1 MKILAFTAGAAQM
14 YCGSCLRD
22 NALASELKR
31 QGHDVI
37 LVPIYTPTLTDEP
50 NVSEEKVVFGGISVY
65 LEQYSSLFRKTPWL
79 LDRLWDSKLALNLAS
94 RRSIAV
100 NPQVLGEMTLSM
112 LRGEDG
118 FQRKEIEKLTAW
130 IRYEPAHDIV
140 TLPNS
145 LVIALAPALRRALNR
160 PVCVVLQG
168 EDLYLNNLPEPYR
181 SQSLALLRG
190 QIGQVDSFI
199 AVSEYYAGFMCR
211 YLGIPEHKMS
221 VVPLGINLKDFN
233 PDLRF
238 RGNCFTVGYFA
249 RVAPEKGLHLLV
261 DAYIQLRRETEFSG
275 ATLEVAGYLA
285 PEYRDYLRAAER
297 KMQDANLSHEFRY
310 RGVLDRVHKIDFLRN
325 LDILSVP
332 STVDEPKGLFLLEAM
347 ANGVPAVQ
355 PRRGSYPEMIE
366 KTGGGILVEP
376 DSVTSLA
383 AGIFSLWKDPER
395 VAELGRRGAA
405 GVREHYSVAC
415 MAARSLEVYTAAI
428 SQSVHA

>member
-14 YCGSCLRD
+14 YCGSCIRD
-22 NALASELKR
+22 NALAAELKR

-37 LVPIYTPTLTDEP
+37 LVPIYTPTLTDEA
-50 NVSEEKVVFGGISVY
+50 NVSSGKVVFGGISVY

-79 LDRLWDSKLALNLAS
+79 LDRLWDSKWALKLAS

-100 NPQVLGEMTLSM
+100 NPKVLGEMTLSM

-118 FQRKEIEKLTAW
+118 FQRKEIEKLSAW
-130 IRYEPAHDIV
+130 MKTEPAPDIV

-145 LVIALAPALRRALNR
+145 ILISLAQPIRKALGR
-160 PVCVVLQG
+160 PVCCTLQG

-181 SQSLALLRG
+181 QQSLELIRA
-190 QIGQVDSFI
+190 QIDYVDSFV
-199 AVSEYYAGFMCR
+199 AVSEYYAGFMR
-211 YLGIPEHKMS
+211 EYLGIPKHKMS

-233 PDLRF
+233 PELRF

-249 RVAPEKGLHLLV
+249 RIAPEKGLHLLI
-261 DAYIQLRRETEFSG
+261 DAYIKLRRETDFSG

-285 PEYRDYLRAAER
+285 PEYREYLQTAER
-297 KMQDANLSHEFRY
+297 KMKDANMAHEFRY
-310 RGVLDRVHKIDFLRN
+310 RGALDRIHKIDFLRN

-332 STVDEPKGLFLLEAM
+332 STVDEPKGLFLLEAL

-355 PRRGSYPEMIE
+355 PRRGSYPEVIE

-376 DSVTSLA
+376 DSVSSLA
-383 AGIFSLWKDPER
+383 EGILSLWKEPGR
-395 VAELGRRGAA
+395 VAELGRRGAE
-405 GVREHYSVAC
+405 GVARHYSVAN
-415 MAARSLEVYTAAI
+415 MAARTMQVYTSAI
-428 SQSVHA
+428 TQSVHA